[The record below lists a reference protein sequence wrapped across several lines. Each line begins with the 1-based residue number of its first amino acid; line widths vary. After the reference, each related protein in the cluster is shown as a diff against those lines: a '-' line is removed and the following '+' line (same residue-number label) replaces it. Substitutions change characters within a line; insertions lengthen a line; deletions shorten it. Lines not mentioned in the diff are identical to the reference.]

1 MEDRCRKVMT
11 RFEEISRIP
20 RCSKKEEAVR
30 LWLTDW
36 AAAAEFDHQTDR
48 AGNLVV
54 RVPSSAG
61 RESSP
66 TVVLQGHM
74 DMVCEKTPG
83 STHDFSRDPLRL
95 VYEGEWV
102 RADQTTLGADNG
114 IALAIAMAV
123 SEDGQVDRPPLELLF
138 TVDEESGLSGA
149 DHLDP
154 DLIRGRIL
162 LNLDS
167 EDEGVFTIGC
177 AGGEELLIDLAVD
190 REDGIAGSD
199 GFEIRVGGL
208 RGGHSGI
215 DIQKHRENANCILAR
230 VLAKALAIDG
240 VRLLSID
247 GGSAHNAIPRDAA
260 ATMLCR
266 GDAAELLERAVT
278 GIHERVRSESGGRE
292 AGVRISFDSL
302 KDGESTRGPFL
313 PLSAER
319 VVNLLLSLPHGV
331 ARMSSEVEGL
341 VETSSNLAVIRT
353 RGDAVQITSSQRS
366 SVMSQLE
373 ALNDR
378 VRAAAALAGATVTS
392 ANRYP
397 AWQPDPDSRILAQ
410 CKRTYRRR
418 SGSEPVVEVIHAGLE
433 CGIIGSKVPGMEMI
447 SFGPTIRNPH
457 SPDERLHLPSVE
469 NIYGFLTELLAGL

>member
-1 MEDRCRKVMT
+1 MT

-30 LWLTDW
+30 LWLTNW
-36 AAAAEFDHQTDR
+36 AAAAGYEHQTDK

-83 STHDFSRDPLRL
+83 SAHDFSRDPLRL

-102 RADQTTLGADNG
+102 RAEQTTLGADNG
-114 IALAIAMAV
+114 IAIALAMAV
-123 SEDGQVDRPPLELLF
+123 SEDLTVDRPPLELLF

-149 DHLDP
+149 DQMDP

-177 AGGEELLIDLAVD
+177 AGGEELLIDLTVD
-190 REDGIAGSD
+190 REDGASGSD
-199 GFEIRVGGL
+199 GVEIRVGGL

-240 VRLLSID
+240 VSLVSID
-247 GGSAHNAIPRDAA
+247 GGSAHNAIPRDSA
-260 ATMLCR
+260 ATVVCR
-266 GDAAELLERAVT
+266 RDAAESLRRAVT
-278 GIHERVRSESGGRE
+278 EIHERIRSESGERE
-292 AGVRISFDSL
+292 AGVRISYAAL
-302 KDGESTRGPFL
+302 QDGDGDRRPFL
-313 PLSAER
+313 PRSAER
-319 VVNLLLSLPHGV
+319 LVNLLLVLPHGV
-331 ARMSSEVEGL
+331 ARMSSEAEGL
-341 VETSSNLAVIRT
+341 VETSCNLAVVRT
-353 RGDAVQITSSQRS
+353 RGNAVQITSSQRS

-397 AWQPDPDSRILAQ
+397 AWQPDPGSQLLEE
-410 CKRTYRRR
+410 CKRAYRRR
-418 SGSEPVVEVIHAGLE
+418 YGKEPVVDIIHAGLE
-433 CGIIGSKVPGMEMI
+433 CGIIGSKVPGMDMI
-447 SFGPTIRNPH
+447 SLGPTIRNPH
-457 SPDERLHLPSVE
+457 CPEERLHLPSVE
-469 NIYGFLTELLAGL
+469 NTYGFLTELLSSL

>member
-1 MEDRCRKVMT
+1 MNGQEKLNGRQVPEGHDSVRGDQSDSQVL
-11 RFEEISRIP
+11 E
-20 RCSKKEEAVR
+20 KEEAVR

-266 GDAAELLERAVT
+266 ETPLNCLSG
-278 GIHERVRSESGGRE
+278 RSPG
-292 AGVRISFDSL
+292 
-302 KDGESTRGPFL
+302 STRGSDPNPEDVRPASASL
-313 PLSAER
+313 LILSK
-319 VVNLLLSLPHGV
+319 
-331 ARMSSEVEGL
+331 
-341 VETSSNLAVIRT
+341 T
-353 RGDAVQITSSQRS
+353 
-366 SVMSQLE
+366 
-373 ALNDR
+373 
-378 VRAAAALAGATVTS
+378 VRAPAGHFFPS
-392 ANRYP
+392 L
-397 AWQPDPDSRILAQ
+397 Q
-410 CKRTYRRR
+410 
-418 SGSEPVVEVIHAGLE
+418 SGS
-433 CGIIGSKVPGMEMI
+433 
-447 SFGPTIRNPH
+447 
-457 SPDERLHLPSVE
+457 
-469 NIYGFLTELLAGL
+469 